1 MDKHIGLALALLL
14 AGSSANAQKPAANTP
29 AQVAAEVRDY
39 RRGNEGRIVRELR
52 EFLSIPNAASDSA
65 NIRRNAD
72 HLTEMLEARG
82 IETHALAIPGR
93 GPVLYGKL
101 STPEATRTVIFYA
114 HYDGQPA
121 DPKVWT
127 GGKPFEPALRT
138 DSIEAGGKLIPFPED
153 AAKNPAHYD
162 DNWRIY
168 ARSAGDDKSPIVA
181 LLAALDALRAKKIPL
196 GVNLKLILEGE
207 EEAGSPNL
215 ERTMQANRNLL
226 AGDVLLVA
234 DGPVDPS
241 GLPLVDFGNRGVID
255 VQLTVYGPLRP
266 LHSGHYGNWAPN
278 PAFHLA
284 RLLASMKDEDGHVLV
299 DGFYDDVVPLSATEI
314 KAIEE
319 MPANDVK
326 LREEL
331 QFGQAEGGGRKLME
345 LINQPSLNIRGLR
358 SAYVG
363 AESQNVVP
371 DKAEAS
377 LDLRLVKNIDPQ
389 KQFQRLVAHIRK
401 QGYFVVDHELTKEER
416 LAHARVAK
424 VTTDGG
430 YPATRTPMDTAVARK
445 LVEVVE
451 SAAGKTVKMPTS
463 GGSVP
468 MYIFENLGLPVIGVP
483 IANHDDRQHT
493 SDENLRLENLWR
505 GMEIYGAILADL
517 NW

>member
-1 MDKHIGLALALLL
+1 MGKHIGLALALLL
-14 AGSSANAQKPAANTP
+14 AGPAANAQKPAARTP

-52 EFLSIPNAASDSA
+52 EFLAIPNAASDSV
-65 NIRRNAD
+65 NIRKNAQQ
-72 HLTEMLEARG
+72 LIEMLEARG

-93 GPVLYGKL
+93 GPVIYGKL
-101 STPEATRTVIFYA
+101 ITPEAARTVIFYA

-121 DPKVWT
+121 DAKAWT

-138 DSIEAGGKLIPFPED
+138 DSIEAGGQLIPFPAD
-153 AAKNPAHYD
+153 TSKNPAHYE

-196 GVNLKLILEGE
+196 GVNLKFILEGE

-284 RLLASMKDEDGHVLV
+284 RLLASMKDEDGRVLV
-299 DGFYDDVVPLSATEI
+299 DGFYDDVVPLSATER

-319 MPANDVK
+319 MPANDEK

-363 AESQNVVP
+363 AESQNVLL
-371 DKAEAS
+371 E
-377 LDLRLVKNIDPQ
+377 
-389 KQFQRLVAHIRK
+389 HIRK
-401 QGYFVVDHELTKEER
+401 QGYFVVDHEPTKEER

-424 VTTDGG
+424 VTTEGG
-430 YPATRTPMDTAVARK
+430 YPATRTPMDTPVARK
-445 LVEVVE
+445 LVEVLE

-493 SDENLRLENLWR
+493 SDENLRLGNLWR
-505 GMEIYGAILADL
+505 GMEIYGAILADMT
-517 NW
+517 W